1 MTASVRT
8 SNNPFSPA
16 FEALPTSLPIFPLGG
31 ALLLPRQQLP
41 LNIFE
46 PRYLNMVF
54 DALAADRN
62 IGMIQ
67 PDATMKGSDPPQI
80 YTVGC
85 AGRITAF
92 NETDDGR
99 LLINFTGVCRFKV
112 VEEVATTRGY
122 RRVVPDWTPFR
133 ADLGEPDELNV
144 DFESFEQTL
153 KRYFDAK
160 GLDVKWD
167 ALKQLPHGPMI
178 DFLSMN
184 LPFSVEEKQALL
196 EAEDGASRAQMLTA
210 VAEMAARDDACTSP
224 GAEGRH

>member
-1 MTASVRT
+1 MTASQHTR
-8 SNNPFSPA
+8 NNPFSPT
-16 FEALPTSLPIFPLGG
+16 FEALPAALPIFPLGG

-67 PDATMKGSDPPQI
+67 PDAAMKDSEPPQI
-80 YTVGC
+80 YGTGC

-112 VEEVATTRGY
+112 VEELSGVRGY
-122 RRVVPDWTPFR
+122 RRVLADWAPYR
-133 ADLGEPDELNV
+133 SDLCEPDDISV
-144 DFESFEQTL
+144 DFDSFEQTL

-160 GLDVKWD
+160 GLDVKWE

-184 LPFSVEEKQALL
+184 LPFSDEEKQALL

-210 VAEMAARDDACTSP
+210 VVEMGARDRGPPAS
-224 GAEGRH
+224 GADRH